1 MKTLKY
7 LIVVI
12 VLISGLSSCLVVR
25 DRPGYY
31 HPRPYH
37 HHHWHGGYHW

>member
-1 MKTLKY
+1 MKKLKY
-7 LIVVI
+7 LILTA

-31 HPRPYH
+31 HHPHYYH
-37 HHHWHGGYHW
+37 GHGGYYR

>member
-7 LIVVI
+7 LVI
-12 VLISGLSSCLVVR
+12 TALLISGLSSCLVVR

-31 HPRPYH
+31 HPHRYYH
-37 HHHWHGGYHW
+37 GHGYYR

>member
-1 MKTLKY
+1 MKKLKY
-7 LIVVI
+7 LILTA

-31 HPRPYH
+31 HRPHYH
-37 HHHWHGGYHW
+37 GHGGYYR

>member
-7 LIVVI
+7 LIITVI
-12 VLISGLSSCLVVR
+12 LVSGLSSCLVVR

-31 HPRPYH
+31 RPHYH
-37 HHHWHGGYHW
+37 HHYGHGYYR

>member
-7 LIVVI
+7 LII
-12 VLISGLSSCLVVR
+12 AVLLVSGLSSCLVVR

-31 HPRPYH
+31 HPRPHY
-37 HHHWHGGYHW
+37 HHHWHGGYY